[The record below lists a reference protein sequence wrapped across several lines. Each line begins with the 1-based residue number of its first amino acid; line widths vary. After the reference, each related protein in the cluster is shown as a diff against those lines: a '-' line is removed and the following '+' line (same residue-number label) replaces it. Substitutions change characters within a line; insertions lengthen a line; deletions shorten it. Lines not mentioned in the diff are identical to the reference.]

1 MTAYRIDLENFE
13 GPFDL
18 LLYLIKKEE
27 MNIYDI
33 PIARITEQYMTYI
46 DTIKILDL
54 NNAGEF
60 LVMAATLMH
69 IKSKMLLPLEKV
81 SIDEE
86 FGTDPRDELVA
97 RLLEYKKYKEIA
109 SKLKNKEIEQS
120 NLYQCKISQNKNE
133 NNEETLFEATLF
145 DLVTAFNQIYKAG
158 TQEKVYEIN
167 RIIYRV
173 EEKIDFLLEIL
184 IQNNDINLKKLFENC
199 KHKLEIVVTF
209 LALLELIK
217 RKEVIAWQS
226 KLFAEIWI
234 SKNKAAEE
242 NTAQITAN

>member
-1 MTAYRIDLENFE
+1 MTSYRIDLENFE

-33 PIARITEQYMTYI
+33 PIADITEQYMTYI

-81 SIDEE
+81 SMDEE
-86 FGTDPRDELVA
+86 FGSDPRDELVA

-109 SKLKNKEIEQS
+109 SKLKNKEIEKS
-120 NLYQCKISQNKNE
+120 NLYQCKISQDKNT
-133 NNEETLFEATLF
+133 NNDETLFEATLF

-173 EEKIDFLLEIL
+173 EEKIDFLLEML

-199 KHKLEIVVTF
+199 KQKLEIVVTF

-234 SKNKAAEE
+234 SKYKINEE
-242 NTAQITAN
+242 NTAQIPAN